1 MNMIRAVV
9 LLFLFVGK
17 RTFFL
22 YTVLEVSMDRSVTHS
37 VCNRL
42 RPWVLPEPCVV
53 APNYGGGSHHFWVF
67 TCK

>member
-17 RTFFL
+17 RTFFCIL
-22 YTVLEVSMDRSVTHS
+22 CWWVRMDRSVTHS

-53 APNYGGGSHHFWVF
+53 APHFR
-67 TCK
+67 